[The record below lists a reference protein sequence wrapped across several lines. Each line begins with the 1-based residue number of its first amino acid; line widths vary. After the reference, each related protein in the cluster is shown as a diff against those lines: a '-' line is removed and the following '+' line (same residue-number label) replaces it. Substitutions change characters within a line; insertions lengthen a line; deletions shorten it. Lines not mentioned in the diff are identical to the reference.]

1 MNDSENSRLPEH
13 LQANKRTLIAALTVA
28 GTATVAQIEYE
39 GSGDSG
45 SVQDVCITLGN
56 GLPFDDQVTIDVLDR
71 ESCFTDGSWQHH
83 TTVKSTTLRQA
94 LEDFAEEVLE
104 ELHDGWENNDGAS
117 GEVIFVLGKD
127 GTEEVRVEHNDY
139 FTESDYTE
147 TQL

>member
-1 MNDSENSRLPEH
+1 MPEH
-13 LQANKRTLIAALTVA
+13 LQANQRTLIAALSVA
-28 GTATVAQIEYE
+28 GTATVAQVEYA

-45 SVQDVCITLGN
+45 SVNGVCITLAN
-56 GLPFDDQVTIDVLDR
+56 GLPFDDQVAIEVLDR
-71 ESCFTDGSWQHH
+71 ESCFADGAWQHH

-104 ELHDGWENNDGAS
+104 ALHGGWENNDGAS
-117 GEVIFVLGKD
+117 GEVIFVLDKD
-127 GTEEVRVEHNDY
+127 GTAEVRVEHNSY